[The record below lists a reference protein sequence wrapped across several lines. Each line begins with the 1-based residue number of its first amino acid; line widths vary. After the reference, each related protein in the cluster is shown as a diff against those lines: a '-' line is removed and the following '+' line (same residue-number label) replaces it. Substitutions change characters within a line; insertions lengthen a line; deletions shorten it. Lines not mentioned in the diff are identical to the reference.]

1 MVQLRA
7 DSTSSNDQ
15 DPRLFSEDFQPPI
28 KQEDLE
34 ENKIVENSNSLSCAA
49 TQFQLLAW
57 KSMLDRSTDRLDRY
71 CKLYTVSI

>member
-15 DPRLFSEDFQPPI
+15 DPRLFSEEIQPSI

-34 ENKIVENSNSLSCAA
+34 ENKRVDNSNSLSCTA
-49 TQFQLLAW
+49 TQFQFLAW
-57 KSMLDRSTDRLDRY
+57 KSMLERSNDRLDKY
-71 CKLYTVSI
+71 CKLYTVRI